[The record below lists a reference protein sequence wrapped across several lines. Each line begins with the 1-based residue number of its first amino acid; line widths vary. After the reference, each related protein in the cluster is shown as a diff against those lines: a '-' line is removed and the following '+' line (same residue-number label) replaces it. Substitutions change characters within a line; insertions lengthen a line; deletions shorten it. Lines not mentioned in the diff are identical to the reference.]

1 MKLLLT
7 QCNASRPD
15 KRAIAKVLEE
25 YAMLSK
31 GDASEQTGFLIE
43 GSEIEIDFTDAQIST
58 VYRLMRKHDIDYD
71 IID

>member
-25 YAMLSK
+25 YAMLSQ
-31 GDASEQTGFLIE
+31 GDAVEQTSFLLE
-43 GSEIEIDFTDAQIST
+43 GSEIEVDFSDGQIST

-71 IID
+71 IM